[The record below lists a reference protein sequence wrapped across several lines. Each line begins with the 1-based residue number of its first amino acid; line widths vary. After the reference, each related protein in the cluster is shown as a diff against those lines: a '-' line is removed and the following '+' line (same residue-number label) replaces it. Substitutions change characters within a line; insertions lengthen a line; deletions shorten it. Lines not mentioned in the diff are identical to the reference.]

1 MIKVNSN
8 ISNEMKSS
16 GLKPFHLEKKN
27 IPSKLVV
34 ILVLKNMKKN
44 IQKYLKLFT
53 QCRCF
58 FDLRY
63 KHMQNVNIL
72 NIISSFFKF

>member
-63 KHMQNVNIL
+63 KHMQNVKYSKYNKL
-72 NIISSFFKF
+72 FF